1 MKKIKLLGIP
11 FEFGQDHSGVALA
24 ASHLRKNGLLKR
36 LASFT
41 EVDDLGDIKFT
52 EKKKDYIRDGVKFL
66 DEVSQANLLISDK
79 ISNLDLQD
87 SFLLN
92 IGGDHGMALGS
103 VHGVLEHHPDS
114 VVIWADA
121 HGDINTPSCSPSGNF
136 HGMPVAYLMKIAK
149 QPEFAWIRNRLL
161 PEKLI
166 LIGPRDLDE
175 GEVELIQ
182 RYNIQYFSSD
192 DVNRIGSKEI
202 LEMALHRADPQ
213 GVYPIHLSFD
223 VDFCDELDVSSTGTR
238 VANGPHLEEVFLL
251 GGLLAETGRLK
262 SMDVVEFNPLIGN
275 DKEVRASGDLTL
287 DFIEATMKHV
297 FSQNDISLHYLE
309 NVSHSQFA

>member
-1 MKKIKLLGIP
+1 MQKIKLLGIP
-11 FEFGQDHSGVALA
+11 FEFGQDHSGVSLA
-24 ASHLRKNGLLKR
+24 ASYLRKNGLCDR
-36 LASFT
+36 LSSFT
-41 EVDDLGDIKFT
+41 HVQDLGDIKF
-52 EKKKDYIRDGVKFL
+52 EGQKKPYIKDGVKFL
-66 DEVSQANLLISDK
+66 NEASQGSKLISDT
-79 ISNLDLQD
+79 ISNLDLND

-103 VHGVLEHHPDS
+103 VHGLLEHRPET

-136 HGMPVAYLMKIAK
+136 HGMPVAYLLKIVK
-149 QPEFAWIRNRLL
+149 QPEFEWIRNRLL

-166 LIGPRDLDE
+166 LIGPRDLDA

-182 RYNIQYFSSD
+182 RYNIQYFSSE

-202 LEMALHRADPQ
+202 LEMALHRADPR
-213 GVYPIHLSFD
+213 GILPIHLSFD

-238 VANGPHLEEVFLL
+238 VANGPHLEEVFLM

-262 SMDVVEFNPLIGN
+262 SMDIVEFNPLIGN
-275 DKEVRASGDLTL
+275 ENEIKASGELTL
-287 DFIEATMKHV
+287 DFIETTLKHV
-297 FSQNDISLHYLE
+297 FSNNDRLLLNEKINL
-309 NVSHSQFA
+309 VSAI